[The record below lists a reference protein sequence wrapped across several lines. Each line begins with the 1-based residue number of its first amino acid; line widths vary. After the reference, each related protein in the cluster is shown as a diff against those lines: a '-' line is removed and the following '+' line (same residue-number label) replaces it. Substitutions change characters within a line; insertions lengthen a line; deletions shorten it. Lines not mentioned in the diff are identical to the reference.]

1 MPGGYGVVVDEPRR
15 PQDSGSDGAPLGA
28 GADEGFDD
36 VGFDDP
42 RFDEIDL
49 SDADLARR
57 PSIHAVVGAPLPG
70 FPGFEHN
77 QWTIE
82 GEIERF
88 GAFGR
93 GAASATGWK
102 RVVALLMVA
111 IVLAPIALG
120 MIVQLRI
127 ILGR

>member
-1 MPGGYGVVVDEPRR
+1 VDEPRR
-15 PQDSGSDGAPLGA
+15 PNDPGANGRSRGA
-28 GADEGFDD
+28 GPDEDFDD
-36 VGFDDP
+36 VDFDDP
-42 RFDEIDL
+42 RFDELDVA
-49 SDADLARR
+49 ADLERR
-57 PSIHAVVGAPLPG
+57 PPIHAVVGAPLPG

-93 GAASATGWK
+93 GAATATGWK
-102 RVVALLMVA
+102 RVVAVVMVV

-120 MIVQLRI
+120 MILQARI
-127 ILGR
+127 VLGR

>member
-1 MPGGYGVVVDEPRR
+1 MEVDEPRR
-15 PQDSGSDGAPLGA
+15 ADDSGADGPSPGTGPDA
-28 GADEGFDD
+28 GFEDAGFEDI
-36 VGFDDP
+36 GFDDP
-42 RFDEIDL
+42 RFDQLDV

-102 RVVALLMVA
+102 RVVALVMVL
-111 IVLAPIALG
+111 IVLAPIAMG